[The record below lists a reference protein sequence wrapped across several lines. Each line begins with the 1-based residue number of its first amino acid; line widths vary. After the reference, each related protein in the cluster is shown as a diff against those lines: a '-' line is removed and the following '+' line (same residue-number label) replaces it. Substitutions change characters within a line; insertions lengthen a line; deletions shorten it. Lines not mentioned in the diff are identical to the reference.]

1 MREPEIALVF
11 SPEAWVEE
19 LHRYFV
25 DHGGARVR
33 QILVDPALALEESY
47 DILVVSHRWPALSHG
62 LVTELH
68 DRRRRVLGVYER
80 EEPAGR
86 AMLETLGVDRS
97 IESDAAPQEF
107 LEALLLIGVDD
118 RPEVAKP
125 GSVDDDRDGVPDRRP
140 GRVTVV
146 RGPSGSGATELAVA
160 LAVAS
165 SRAGC
170 VLLDADEVAPSV
182 AARLGLPIEPN
193 LRSAVD
199 AVEFG
204 LGALGDAI
212 RIVADGGLPVV
223 AGLPNPASWSQV
235 RPGEVIRVARELA
248 RRHDHVIVD
257 VAAPLEDV
265 GGGSRSRYAI
275 ARSLLAEADAL
286 VAVGCGSP
294 VGVARLIGWVA
305 EARILAPETPVHVVV
320 NRAPADAFRRGELTE
335 EIARTFPPASLS
347 FVPTDRRIEAAAWE
361 GSIVRRGPFARAV
374 AGVAAHL
381 AGAGPTERA
390 NASGGARRSRRARRR
405 KLVAVP

>member
-1 MREPEIALVF
+1 MREPEIALIF

-33 QILVDPALALEESY
+33 QVLVDPALALEESY

-62 LVTELH
+62 LVAELH

-86 AMLETLGVDRS
+86 TMLEALGVDRS

-107 LEALLLIGVDD
+107 LEALLLIGVDE
-118 RPEVAKP
+118 RRESATPGVVADEP
-125 GSVDDDRDGVPDRRP
+125 DGAPDPRS

-165 SRAGC
+165 ARAGC

-204 LGALGDAI
+204 LGALSDAI
-212 RIVADGGLPVV
+212 RVVGHGGFPVV

-265 GGGSRSRYAI
+265 GGGSRARYAI

-286 VAVGCGSP
+286 VAVGCASP

-305 EARILAPETPVHVVV
+305 EARVLAPDAPVHVVV
-320 NRAPADAFRRGELTE
+320 NRAPADAFRRGEIAE
-335 EIARTFPPASLS
+335 EIARTIPPASLS
-347 FVPTDRRIEAAAWE
+347 FVPTDRRVEAAAWE
-361 GSIVRRGPFARAV
+361 GSIMRRGPFVRAV

-381 AGAGPTERA
+381 AVPRPGVATSDG
-390 NASGGARRSRRARRR
+390 SSRSRRARRR
-405 KLVAVP
+405 KLVAVR